1 MRTEEHTLQL
11 EVIAFF
17 RNNYQRKGLGVI
29 IPVPNEYTYKDK
41 SAVIEKGASD
51 LIVILKGRTIFIE
64 NKSKKGSQSSD
75 QILFQS
81 KVELLNYEY
90 HICRSLEQFKE
101 ITSCEKE

>member
-11 EVIAFF
+11 ELICFY

-51 LIVILKGRTIFIE
+51 LIVIMKGRTIFVE
-64 NKSKKGSQSSD
+64 NKSKKGSQSPD
-75 QILFQS
+75 QIEFQK
-81 KVELLNYEY
+81 KVESLGYQY
-90 HICRSLEQFKE
+90 HVCKSLEQFKTIIE
-101 ITSCEKE
+101 NET